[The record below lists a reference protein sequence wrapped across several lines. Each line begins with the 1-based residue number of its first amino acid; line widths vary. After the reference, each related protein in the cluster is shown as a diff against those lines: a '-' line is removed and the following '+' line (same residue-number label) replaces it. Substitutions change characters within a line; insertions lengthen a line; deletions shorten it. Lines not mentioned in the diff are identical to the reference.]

1 METALTPPVAAQ
13 ALRQAMRHWATGV
26 TIVTA
31 RPEGHA
37 PIGLV
42 CNSFTSVSLEPPLVS
57 WCVDRAS
64 TSFGAWM
71 SADSF
76 SVHIL
81 AEDDA
86 ALIPRFAA
94 RGADKFAGLAPDPT
108 HLGTPALDAG
118 AARLDCRVWRT
129 YDGGDH
135 AIVVGRVERIEERDG
150 ARPLDLRA
158 LRGA

>member
-1 METALTPPVAAQ
+1 METVLTPPVTAHE
-13 ALRQAMRHWATGV
+13 LRRTMRHWTTGV
-26 TIVTA
+26 TVITA
-31 RPEGHA
+31 HPEGG

-42 CNSFTSVSLEPPLVS
+42 CNSFTSVSLDPPLVS

-64 TSFGAWM
+64 TSFEAWM
-71 SADSF
+71 ASDSF

-81 AEDDA
+81 AADDA
-86 ALIPRFAA
+86 ALVPRFAA
-94 RGADKFAGLAPDPT
+94 KGADKFSGLASSPT
-108 HLGTPALDAG
+108 GLGTPALEAG
-118 AARLDCRVWRT
+118 VARLDCRVWRA

-150 ARPLDLRA
+150 ALPLDLRA